1 MVRGEIGEKN
11 NLYCVYVNTTKIKI
25 YISIRTKAI
34 ASSYPNSSNAIT
46 SFVGWGNLVEKR
58 QVIASGK
65 NLYGSLKDKLI
76 CWILSIDSRKQLRS
90 VLNYFLL
97 NVLYLKNYFLF
108 LFDLPLLP
116 WGIKSYLKI
125 NKFTSDGIPG
135 LILLP
140 AVKDLSSNWIVS
152 KTGKCTI

>member
-46 SFVGWGNLVEKR
+46 SFVRWGNLVEK
-58 QVIASGK
+58 K
-65 NLYGSLKDKLI
+65 NLYGSLKDKSI
-76 CWILSIDSRKQLRS
+76 CWILSIDSRKQLTS
-90 VLNYFLL
+90 VLHYFLL